1 MYHELEKT
9 EGNEEIAAIEQQ
21 IRWRKKNVMN
31 FKKQQAAGSVQ
42 KAAADVFKGGIK
54 GEFIEKEIKVEV
66 PKQIKIEYMLRFYC

>member
-31 FKKQQAAGSVQ
+31 FKKQ
-42 KAAADVFKGGIK
+42 
-54 GEFIEKEIKVEV
+54 
-66 PKQIKIEYMLRFYC
+66 